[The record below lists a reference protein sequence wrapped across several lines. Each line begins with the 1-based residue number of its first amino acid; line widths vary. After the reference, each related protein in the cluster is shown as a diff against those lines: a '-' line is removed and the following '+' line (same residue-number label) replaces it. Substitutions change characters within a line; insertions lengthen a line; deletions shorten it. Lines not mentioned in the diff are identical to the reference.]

1 MSAYR
6 RDFDK
11 TKYIIFLRKDD
22 EFLEKYN
29 EICEK
34 VKNSTKKQFDSEP
47 VYNEKYL
54 KAKVKSYNWKIN
66 TNFHNNKISKEGSQF
81 ICLSVI
87 LIDSIFRTCRN
98 YYPQVFLEE
107 CKYVVKEKQMPE
119 YITNHTDISSDSDR
133 KNSNKK
139 NSDKRNSDEEN

>member
-34 VKNSTKKQFDSEP
+34 VKNSTKKKFDSEP

-54 KAKVKSYNWKIN
+54 KDKVKSYN
-66 TNFHNNKISKEGSQF
+66 
-81 ICLSVI
+81 
-87 LIDSIFRTCRN
+87 
-98 YYPQVFLEE
+98 
-107 CKYVVKEKQMPE
+107 
-119 YITNHTDISSDSDR
+119 
-133 KNSNKK
+133 
-139 NSDKRNSDEEN
+139 